1 MLQGKDCLAIKDS
14 QKAARAICS
23 VQASQQHM
31 WRAQSCLYTDSRS
44 FMCLQADN
52 CLALNEED
60 DSIESLTPGRICSQY
75 YLKHQSLGVFA
86 QELGPDMDLK
96 QVSTCEASFR
106 WAGVRW

>member
-1 MLQGKDCLAIKDS
+1 
-14 QKAARAICS
+14 
-23 VQASQQHM
+23 
-31 WRAQSCLYTDSRS
+31 
-44 FMCLQADN
+44 MCLQGDN

-86 QELGPDMDLK
+86 RELGPDMDLK